1 MVFMCQT
8 KKTRFVL
15 AVRLDEGSTWGR
27 VWAPGPREDWG
38 HGRWCV
44 QAAVWAP
51 EWLPRA
57 QSPHGAKPGQRRWLL
72 TLGGSDDH
80 LVTQLLLRGLYI
92 LLQLPCRS
100 LPASPHHWNVFLRWG
115 YQEPPEPLLAEQ
127 PSQRSWLA
135 ASLVHDASLYKRQLM
150 RIPGSYVGASGPQD
164 LGASTALRTS
174 PSPRLIGQRE

>member
-1 MVFMCQT
+1 M
-8 KKTRFVL
+8 
-15 AVRLDEGSTWGR
+15 
-27 VWAPGPREDWG
+27 
-38 HGRWCV
+38 
-44 QAAVWAP
+44 
-51 EWLPRA
+51 PRA

-164 LGASTALRTS
+164 PGASTALRTS
-174 PSPRLIGQRE
+174 PSPRLIGQREYQCPMHLMVDVERTLRAQDIPNPQMLCTGPLVGDLIPISEVRQTTHLGL